1 MTMTKTSFSVK
12 KLVMAAVCL
21 ALGLYLP
28 FLTGQIPQ
36 VGSMLLPMHL
46 PVMLCGFV
54 CGGPLGLVVGA
65 VTPILRSTLFGMPP
79 MYPTAAAMAFE
90 LAAYGFITGFLSAK
104 LGHSLKSIYI
114 ALVAAMLGGRI
125 VWGIAM
131 AIMMT
136 SSGGAFTFAAF
147 IAGGFTGAVPG
158 IVLQL
163 VAIPAIV
170 AALHKSK
177 LI

>member
-1 MTMTKTSFSVK
+1 MTNTSVNIKKT
-12 KLVMAAVCL
+12 VMAAVCL

-46 PVMLCGFV
+46 PVMLCGFI
-54 CGGPLGLVVGA
+54 CGGPIGLVVGA

-90 LAAYGFITGFLSAK
+90 LAAYGLITGLLSAK

-114 ALVAAMLGGRI
+114 ALIAAMLGGRI

-131 AIMMT
+131 TFMMMG
-136 SSGGAFTFAAF
+136 SGGTFTFAAF
-147 IAGGFTGAVPG
+147 LAGGFTGAVPG
-158 IVLQL
+158 IILQL
-163 VAIPAIV
+163 VAIPAIT
-170 AALHKSK
+170 AALNKSK